1 MSTDPNDPNFDP
13 FIAEFQWLQDN
24 PHFNEKPASIMDF
37 IGPRYLN
44 IENKV
49 RPGLKQE
56 LVAIFGKETNPNRI
70 ALVQKAM
77 FTGAIGIG
85 KTTMASIVI
94 PYMCHW
100 VLCLKD
106 PQDYYGLM
114 PGSRIA
120 FMQMSTSE
128 DQAVETVFGDIK
140 ARIENSPWFVAN
152 APYDPKFTKQI
163 RFPKDIWVLPG
174 SSLETSFEGYNIL
187 GGILD
192 EADSHKQTKDKDY
205 ADVGRD
211 TIENRIESRYQD
223 RGFFLVIGQM
233 KKASGFAAKT
243 YDEFQADP
251 RAHTVRMTLWESFG
265 WDKYLNPDGTRNS
278 FWYDVKRKNIITATA
293 AKMVLDEK
301 PNAHIIE
308 IPEYYRQQFTAKPEK
323 ALKDLAG
330 IPPAAGEAFISL
342 SYKIEEAV
350 ERWMQSHPGFESPVT
365 SDPVR
370 PQFAE
375 WFRAQTPL
383 RRALHIDFA
392 YSAEGDALGM
402 SMGHVKEI
410 LDVDGEEKPYISIDF
425 MLRMKAAPGTEIMFS
440 DVRRLV
446 YQLKD
451 ELGFKIRLAT
461 LDGFQSTDT
470 RQQFR
475 KRRIP
480 TEMLSV
486 DKSKLPYE
494 DLRDALYEDR
504 IEFPPYLTKIEV
516 SSTEEIQIA
525 VKELMELEEN
535 DKKIDHP
542 TKGSKDV
549 ADTLAGVVTS
559 LMGDRAYRRGIRS
572 TPNDPSEN
580 DDSQAQPPTSYRQQ
594 GNRLQHL
601 MPTGLAAPVPPSS
614 VPGFG
619 NIPSM
624 PVPPGLAP
632 GR

>member
-1 MSTDPNDPNFDP
+1 MTDPYDPAN
-13 FIAEFQWLQDN
+13 IANEFYWLQAN
-24 PHFNEKPASIMDF
+24 PHFIEKPASVAEF
-37 IGPRYLN
+37 LGPQYLN
-44 IENKV
+44 IEGKV
-49 RPGLKQE
+49 RPGLREE
-56 LVAIFGKETNPNRI
+56 LIILFGDTVNPKRI
-70 ALVQKAM
+70 AMFEKAM

-94 PYMCHW
+94 PYMVHW
-100 VLCLKD
+100 VLCLRD
-106 PQDYYGLM
+106 PQDYYDLM

-140 ARIENSPWFVAN
+140 ARVENSKWFAES
-152 APYDPKFTKQI
+152 YQFDPKFTKQL
-163 RFPKDIWVLPG
+163 RFPKNIWVLPG

-211 TIENRIESRYQD
+211 TIENRITSRYQD

-233 KKASGFAAKT
+233 KKASGFAKKT
-243 YDEFQADP
+243 YDEFRKDP
-251 RAHTVRMTLWESFG
+251 KAHTVRMTLWESFG
-265 WDKYLNPDGTRNS
+265 WKKFLKPDGTRNS
-278 FWYDVKRKNIITATA
+278 FWFDVKRKNIITAQA

-301 PNAHIIE
+301 PNEHIIE
-308 IPEYYRQQFTAKPEK
+308 VPEDYRHQFETKPEK

-330 IPPAAGEAFISL
+330 IPPNAGDAFISL

-350 ERWMQSHPGFESPVT
+350 ERWQDANPGMDSPVT

-370 PQFAE
+370 PQFKD
-375 WFRAQTPL
+375 WFRAHTPL

-392 YSAEGDALGM
+392 YSPDGDALGM
-402 SMGHVKEI
+402 AMGHVKHIIEM
-410 LDVDGEEKPYISIDF
+410 DGEQKPYISFDF
-425 MLRMKAAPGTEIMFS
+425 LMRVKAAPGTEIMFS
-440 DVRRLV
+440 FIRQLV
-446 YQLKD
+446 YELKD
-451 ELGFKIRLAT
+451 DLGFRIRIAT

-494 DLRDALYEDR
+494 DLRDALYENR
-504 IEFPPYLTKIEV
+504 IEFPPYVTKLEISSQDEV
-516 SSTEEIQIA
+516 QVA

-542 TKGSKDV
+542 VSGSKDV
-549 ADTLAGVVTS
+549 ADCMAAVTTS
-559 LMGDRAYRRGIRS
+559 LMGDRAYSRGIRS
-572 TPNDPSEN
+572 TPNDPNEP
-580 DDSQAQPPTSYRQQ
+580 DQDQARPPTSYQQ
-594 GNRLQHL
+594 HGNRLQHL
-601 MPTGLAAPVPPSS
+601 MPSGLSAPVPPSIGT
-614 VPGFG
+614 GFG
-619 NIPSM
+619 NVPSM
-624 PVPPGLAP
+624 PIPPGLTP
-632 GR
+632 GRDR